1 MQKNSIVSYG
11 SHQSDLNNFMTL
23 IKRNKQK
30 MRQPNYNYLYV
41 WLLDCSVIIDVSMSL
56 VLLLC
61 FLQPCWGRVLRN
73 LHVSTMAC
81 TCFLLFMSN

>member
-23 IKRNKQK
+23 IKRDNQK

-41 WLLDCSVIIDVSMSL
+41 WLLDCSVIIDVTSFAF
-56 VLLLC
+56 VLLAAMLGAGLKKFAC
-61 FLQPCWGRVLRN
+61 FYYGLYLF
-73 LHVSTMAC
+73 STIHE
-81 TCFLLFMSN
+81 